1 MTAMQWDDLRVFLA
15 VAREGNLS
23 AAARRLKVSQPTVGR
38 RLAVLEET
46 LSTRLFDRRPDG
58 FVLTAA
64 GSELRPMAE
73 SMERAAESVERK
85 QASFANSL
93 KGTVRLSIYELMA
106 QFLTRHMSTLRQAL
120 PDVEIELAVAH
131 ISANLSKR
139 EADLLIRECLPDSS
153 SLIARKLGR
162 FAYAVYGGVDLVAV
176 QPQAYGEG
184 RYEDCSW
191 VGFDDDHSYFSG
203 ARWLSERRDGRPPDI
218 RTNNG
223 LVLHDLVRE
232 GVGLG
237 ILPCFAGDSDPDL
250 VRLTPPIEAIDS
262 NFHLIVHD
270 DLRRV
275 PAVRAV
281 MDAVGD
287 LFVREEANLTGLAPL
302 SQAGE

>member
-1 MTAMQWDDLRVFLA
+1 MTGMQWDDLRVFLA

-23 AAARRLKVSQPTVGR
+23 AAARRLKVSQPTVSR
-38 RLAVLEET
+38 RLAVLEES
-46 LSTRLFDRRPDG
+46 LSARLFDRRPDG
-58 FVLTAA
+58 FVLTPA
-64 GSELRPMAE
+64 GSELLPMAE
-73 SMERAAESVERK
+73 SMERAADSVERR

-93 KGTVRLSIYELMA
+93 KGTVRISIYELMA
-106 QFLTRHMSTLRQAL
+106 QFLSRHMSSLRQAL

-153 SLIARKLGR
+153 SLIARRLGR
-162 FAYAVYGGVDLVAV
+162 FAYAVYGAADLVAAM
-176 QPQAYGEG
+176 PQAYGEG
-184 RYEDCSW
+184 RYLDCPW
-191 VGFDDDHSYFSG
+191 AGFDDDHTYFSG
-203 ARWLSERRDGRPPDI
+203 ARWLLERRGGRAPDI

-223 LVLHDLVRE
+223 MVLHELVRA

-237 ILPCFAGDSDPDL
+237 ILPCFAADNDPSL
-250 VRLTPPIEAIDS
+250 VRLSPPLQEIDS
-262 NFHLIVHD
+262 SFHLIVHD

-281 MDAVGD
+281 MDEIGA
-287 LFVREEANLTGLAPL
+287 LFVREEANLSGLAPL

>member
-1 MTAMQWDDLRVFLA
+1 MSAMQWDDLRVFLA

-38 RLAVLEET
+38 RLAALEDT
-46 LSTRLFDRRPDG
+46 LSARLFDRRPDG
-58 FVLTAA
+58 FLLTAA

-106 QFLTRHMSTLRQAL
+106 QFLTRHMSSLRQAL

-153 SLIARKLGR
+153 SLIARRLGR
-162 FAYAVYGGVDLVAV
+162 FAYAVYGAADLVAA
-176 QPQAYGEG
+176 QPQAYGES
-184 RYEDCSW
+184 RYQDCAW

-203 ARWLSERRDGRPPDI
+203 ARWLSERRDGRAPDV

-223 LVLHDLVRE
+223 MVLHELVRE

-237 ILPCFAGDSDPDL
+237 ILPCFAGDSDPGL
-250 VRLTPPIEAIDS
+250 VRLSPPIEAIDS
-262 NFHLIVHD
+262 DFHLIVHD

-281 MDAVGD
+281 MDAIGD
-287 LFVREEANLTGLAPL
+287 LFLREEATLTGLAPL